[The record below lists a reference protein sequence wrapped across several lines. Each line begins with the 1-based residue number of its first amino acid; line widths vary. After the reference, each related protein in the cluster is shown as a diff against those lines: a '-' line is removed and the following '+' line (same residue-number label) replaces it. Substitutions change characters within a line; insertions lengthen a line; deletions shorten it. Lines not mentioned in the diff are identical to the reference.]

1 MTGGYKT
8 WSEGAD
14 ERARGTLAS
23 PSGRPRPRA
32 SKRAADPDRCRY
44 RRSAGHR
51 RARGV
56 SVSDRAARNAGEA
69 GEAASDGSRPPV
81 ARALLLSGSLG
92 AGHEVHARAC
102 AASLSQ
108 RGWSTEILD
117 AMRLLGR
124 RGGAAGEAIFR
135 SMLAVPGLF
144 DAFHF
149 GALRPGGRLAL
160 LADAAARR
168 KLVPQLR
175 GYLDENPPEL
185 IISVFAT
192 GASAVS
198 ELADRYPGMSH
209 VVFCSDVTP
218 HRLWVHPHVDLYLV
232 TSVAAEAAVRRY
244 QPQAQVQVV
253 APPMRPGFLSP
264 PSQEEA
270 RAALGLPAGDRCV
283 MLMSGAWG
291 LGPLADAAAGLADA
305 GLQVLAVAGRNARL
319 ATRLRAA
326 AGTRP
331 RLHPFGFTD
340 QIPTLMAAAD
350 LVITSSGD
358 TCAEARTV
366 GRPLLLL
373 DVVPGHGR
381 DNLQHELEQGDASV
395 TSPRP
400 ADVVA
405 TALAALDRAKPPSSG
420 RAHCAAWEDA
430 LSLALD
436 SMGLS
441 QLPVQGRELAGR
453 AGCLHR
459 GLDHFVHLGPL
470 VVEQAQVTVKFGGG
484 CRSRSPRPQD
494 VGDIVLHPLGVGEG
508 PGQQA
513 IDGAFQVEAGQ
524 RLVDLVLRQ

>member
-1 MTGGYKT
+1 M
-8 WSEGAD
+8 SN
-14 ERARGTLAS
+14 
-23 PSGRPRPRA
+23 RA
-32 SKRAADPDRCRY
+32 SRD
-44 RRSAGHR
+44 
-51 RARGV
+51 AR
-56 SVSDRAARNAGEA
+56 EA
-69 GEAASDGSRPPV
+69 GEAACEGSRSP
-81 ARALLLSGSLG
+81 ARRALLLSGSLG
-92 AGHEVHARAC
+92 MGHEVHARAC
-102 AASLSQ
+102 AASLLQ

-124 RGGAAGEAIFR
+124 RGGSAGEAVFR
-135 SMLAVPGLF
+135 SMLAMPGLF

-149 GALRPGGRLAL
+149 GALRQGGRLAL

-168 KLVPQLR
+168 QLVPRLR
-175 GYLDENPPEL
+175 SYLDENPAEL
-185 IISVFAT
+185 VISVFAT

-209 VVFCSDVTP
+209 AVFCSDVTP
-218 HRLWVHPHVDLYLV
+218 HRLWVHPRVDLYLV

-244 QPQAQVQVV
+244 QPQARVQVV

-270 RAALGLPAGDRCV
+270 RAALSLPAGDRCV

-291 LGPLADAAAGLADA
+291 LGPLADAATGLADA

-319 ATRLRAA
+319 EARLRAA
-326 AGTRP
+326 ARTRP
-331 RLHPFGFTD
+331 RLHPFGYTD
-340 QIPTLMAAAD
+340 QVPTLMAAAD

-373 DVVPGHGR
+373 DIVPGHGR

-405 TALAALDRAKPPSSG
+405 TALAALDRAKPASSSSG
-420 RAHCAAWEDA
+420 RTHAAAWEDA
-430 LSLALD
+430 LSTALD

-441 QLPVQGRELAGR
+441 
-453 AGCLHR
+453 
-459 GLDHFVHLGPL
+459 
-470 VVEQAQVTVKFGGG
+470 
-484 CRSRSPRPQD
+484 
-494 VGDIVLHPLGVGEG
+494 
-508 PGQQA
+508 
-513 IDGAFQVEAGQ
+513 
-524 RLVDLVLRQ
+524 